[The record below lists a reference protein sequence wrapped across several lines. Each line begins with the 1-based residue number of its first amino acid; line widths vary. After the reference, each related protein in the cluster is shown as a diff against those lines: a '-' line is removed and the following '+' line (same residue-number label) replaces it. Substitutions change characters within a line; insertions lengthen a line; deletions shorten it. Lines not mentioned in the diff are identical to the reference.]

1 MHRPSSF
8 VLLLTTALVLIA
20 TPAALAQTATASLF
34 IEARDTSDALLPGVE
49 VVLVNQATH
58 VERRVAT
65 GAEGTVLLSLLP
77 AGVYTAHASLAG
89 HKQAVVQDLRL
100 QAGGKGTLDLLLIP
114 GAFTE
119 SVVVS
124 ADLARLRAGNSAIGE
139 SFDGRTL
146 VMMPVDTRDFLQF
159 TYQTPGAVPPAPGS
173 RLSTQANTGVNVS
186 GAREAANNF
195 LLDGVDNN
203 DLFLNRIVV
212 TPSLD
217 AVQEFTLLQNTYDAE
232 YGRSAG
238 AQVNVVSKSGT
249 SELRGSLFEYFRNEA
264 LDARGVF
271 DPAGE
276 PKPRFERHQFGGT
289 LGGPIPGW
297 PGFFFANVEGLRTRA
312 AETRVAHVPTA
323 AERAGDFSA
332 SGVTILDPSTG
343 EPFPGNRVPP
353 DRLDPAGVAVA
364 ALYPEANRGA
374 GGENFVASPLGRR
387 DGLQLTVKTD
397 HHRWREDP
405 FFVRYSLT
413 ADDRDQPFPAR
424 GRNLPGFGTGVTDV
438 GHNLAGGLSQILGT
452 HVMHEL
458 RVGWNRLHRENIA
471 LARGLDGFSA
481 LGIDGP
487 SLPAVD
493 TGYAAFVLAGFE
505 TVGDDPNLPVVRRTN
520 TLHISDSLSFERGR
534 HRIKAGGEMR
544 RYASDGFNHLFARG
558 QVSFSGAYTGD
569 ALADLLLG
577 LPTVSLLADNDNPQ
591 ALRTTA
597 WNAFAQYDWHPTAA
611 LSVNA
616 GLRYELNTPPVDAHD
631 RMRIF
636 DLAARTLRPVG
647 GEGVPRSGVRIDRN
661 NFAPRLGA
669 SWRIPGPAELVL
681 RGGVGLY
688 YDGGTLI
695 ENSALYFNPPEF
707 DLRIYFPAAAPLLL
721 AHPFPGEGFRP
732 LPSVNTL
739 DPDFRTAATRQ
750 GSLGLEARVRGVD
763 LTARYVGAHGDHLVR
778 RRNLNQPPPGA
789 GPLDDRRPIPGYAD
803 ILLVE
808 PAASSSYHALQL
820 EAQRQRASGL
830 SFRAAYTWSK
840 SLDDASAFL
849 QSDGNDNT
857 PQDARHPKREW
868 GLSDF
873 DVRHRLSLAGIWML
887 PDSAAWTRG
896 WQVSAIVAVQSGRPF
911 TPRVGFDNSNTGNVG
926 GSFGYDRP
934 DEVDSASAPADA
946 VRYDGRAFVIA
957 PPFTFG
963 NAGRNI
969 LSGPAYAS
977 VDVGVARTFRFAG
990 SRTFEARVEIYNAL
1004 NRTNLGLPDGFV
1016 DRPTFGRSLSAFP
1029 ARQVQL
1035 VARMVF

>member
-1 MHRPSSF
+1 MHRLSSS
-8 VLLLTTALVLIA
+8 VLVNIIAIVLTA
-20 TPAALAQTATASLF
+20 TSSAFAQTATASLF
-34 IEARDTSDALLPGVE
+34 IEARDPSDALLPGVD
-49 VVLVNQATH
+49 VVLVNQATR
-58 VERRVAT
+58 VERRVT
-65 GAEGTVLLSLLP
+65 TTAEGTVLVSLLP
-77 AGVYTAHASLAG
+77 AGVYTANASLHG
-89 HKQAVVQDLRL
+89 HKKAVVQDLRL
-100 QAGGKGTLDLLLIP
+100 EAGGKGTLDLLLIP

-124 ADLARLRAGNSAIGE
+124 ADLTRLRAGNSAIGE

-232 YGRSAG
+232 YGRNAG

-271 DPAGE
+271 DPEGE
-276 PKPRFERHQFGGT
+276 PKPTFDRHQFGGT
-289 LGGPIPGW
+289 VGGPIPRW
-297 PGFFFANVEGLRTRA
+297 PGFYFASIEGLRTRA

-323 AERAGDFSA
+323 LERAGDFSA
-332 SGVTILDPSTG
+332 GGAVIRDPFTG
-343 EPFPGNRVPP
+343 EPFAGNRISA
-353 DRLDPAGVAVA
+353 DRLDPSGLAVA
-364 ALYPEANRGA
+364 ALYPEPNRGA

-424 GRNLPGFGTGVTDV
+424 GRNVPGFGTGVTDV

-458 RVGWNRLHRENIA
+458 RVGWNRLRRENIA

-481 LGIDGP
+481 LGIAGP
-487 SLPAVD
+487 ALPDVD
-493 TGYAAFVLAGFE
+493 TGYPAFVLAGYE

-520 TLHISDSLSFERGR
+520 TLHISDSLSLERGR
-534 HRIKAGGEMR
+534 YRIKAGGEMR

-558 QVSFSGAYTGD
+558 QVSFSGGYTGN

-577 LPTVSLLADNDNPQ
+577 LPTLSLLADNDNPQ

-597 WNAFAQYDWHPTAA
+597 WNAFAQYDWHPTST

-616 GLRYELNTPPVDAHD
+616 GLRYELNMPPVDAHD
-631 RMRIF
+631 QMRIF
-636 DLAARTLRPVG
+636 DLATLTLRPVG
-647 GEGVPRSGVRIDRN
+647 EDGVPRSGVRPHRN

-669 SWRIPGPAELVL
+669 SWRILGRTELVL
-681 RGGVGLY
+681 RGGFGLY
-688 YDGGTLI
+688 YDSGTLI

-707 DLRIYFPAAAPLLL
+707 DLRIYFPTTTPLLL
-721 AHPFPGEGFRP
+721 SNPFPGEGFRP

-739 DPDFRTAATRQ
+739 DPDFHTAVTRQ
-750 GSLGLEARVRGVD
+750 GSVGLEARVRGID
-763 LTARYVGAHGDHLVR
+763 LTARYVGAAGNHLVR
-778 RRNLNQPPPGA
+778 RRNLNQPPPGP
-789 GPLDDRRPIPGYAD
+789 GPLDERRPIPGYAD

-808 PAASSSYHALQL
+808 PAASSAYHALQL
-820 EAQRQRASGL
+820 EADRQRANGL
-830 SFRAAYTWSK
+830 SFRVAYTWSK
-840 SLDDASAFL
+840 ALDDASAFL

-857 PQDARHPKREW
+857 PQDAAHPEREW

-873 DVRHRLSLAGIWML
+873 DVRHRLSVAGIWML
-887 PDSAAWTRG
+887 PDTHAWTRD
-896 WQVSAIVAVQSGRPF
+896 WQVSAIAAVQSGRPF

-934 DEVDSASAPADA
+934 NEVDPAAAPADA
-946 VRYDGRAFVIA
+946 VHYHGRAFAIA

-969 LSGPAYAS
+969 LSGPGYAS
-977 VDVGVARTFRFAG
+977 VDLGIARTFRFAG
-990 SRTFEARVEIYNAL
+990 SRTFETRVEIYNAL

-1035 VARMVF
+1035 VARMSF